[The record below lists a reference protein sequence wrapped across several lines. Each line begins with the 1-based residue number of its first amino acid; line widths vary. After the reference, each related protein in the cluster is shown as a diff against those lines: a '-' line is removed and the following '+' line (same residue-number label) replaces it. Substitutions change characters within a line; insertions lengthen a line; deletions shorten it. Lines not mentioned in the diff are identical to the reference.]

1 MRKRIWLIV
10 AIMLCVVGLTITTAS
25 AASGTYDGLSWN
37 LDSNGTLTLSGTL
50 ANTEVRSDTVWP
62 WRSSTNRSSV
72 KHIVFSSGTT
82 LQGSLAYM
90 FQDCTN
96 LIDVDFNGV
105 DTSNVWTFRD
115 MFRGCSHL
123 TTIDGLSGLGT
134 NTLRQTA
141 NMFYGCSALE
151 SVTLF
156 NWDTTFLTDSDTPDD
171 EEELTSTAR
180 HATAENMF
188 RDCSSL
194 TSITFGTF
202 KTNRVVSFSSMF
214 RGCSSLTSLALPRE
228 MNTELAFG
236 FAQMFYGC
244 SSLESLTLPEKFN
257 TNNGMAMND
266 MFRNCDSLK
275 SVTINSDISPFKGRA
290 NGFYS
295 DSWTPDS
302 DAYSSLPTPPTN
314 DDYTGKWILSDGGVA
329 YTPYE
334 LTVQYDETKAGTYVW
349 QETAYSGTVIYNANE
364 GILIGDQTITVD
376 EEHRNITLPDATKI
390 SRLHHIF
397 KGWQVNGTGDL
408 LNGSYSVPKGTTTLV
423 ASWEYTTIRKYT
435 VKHYQLLP
443 DMSGYQCVATEEFT
457 GNAGDWV
464 TPEVHEYDNFA
475 SPDPQRVQI
484 ADDDSTLVEYYYD
497 RPGYSIVFDGN
508 GSTMGSMP
516 RQPMTVGI
524 QAQLL
529 ANQYIR
535 KGWLFLGWNTESDGS
550 GDSYNDQQ
558 AVLDLATT
566 NKAVVTLYAQ
576 WLDNTGNTIVPTDGV
591 IEVTLKAGQTLTIPD
606 LPAGVTYEIEEI
618 GMGQGWSFVEDE
630 NTSGTIQAGQTS
642 EASVKNEYNAEGDI
656 TLRIYKDVVNGLTG
670 ANQSFEE
677 GQFKFGVYNGNRLV
691 SEGTNGAVDENEFT
705 YDEAGNEIENP
716 LYGKACVDF
725 EPIHYTTADIG
736 KTYSYTIREINT
748 PDGFTNDGPITA
760 TVNVADGMNGTIVA
774 SVSYNHNRL
783 ITNTDHNGGRL
794 LLKKEGYGNTPE
806 GVEFDFTLKFKTPL
820 GVEYTEDVQ
829 GIVYPV
835 GYEPT
840 FESGTDIVGE
850 PIVIR
855 SGDTVKLQVGQAV
868 AFVLPAGTKYTITES
883 ELDGWTNIGKV
894 NATDTIVADDTIT
907 AVFTNAYELDGALF
921 LEATK
926 VIEGGDFTYEVYG
939 PDGSV
944 VATEVRQFMF
954 QILDEEGNTIAAGEN
969 DEEGHVVFDAIP
981 YVNDDIGKTFHYTVK
996 EYIPVDQSG
1005 YIYDTTVY
1013 NVDVTIG
1020 SDNMEMTFDV
1030 KINDGE
1036 VSDLVFV
1043 NEVMNDIELPIEGTK
1058 EISGRDFREG
1068 DVWTFTIA
1076 SEDGP
1081 VPAEPSVDVN
1091 AFEDPTFLFT
1101 LHFTADDLGTDASKT
1116 FTYTITES
1124 GNVVGVRNDAEP
1136 HTIKVT
1142 LSRSGSG
1149 LVAEI
1154 DEDASDSLTWV
1165 NEVMEGIKLPGTGS
1179 MTAIY
1184 LMLLGV
1190 VIIVGAMVIFK
1201 KKAQKE

>member
-96 LIDVDFNGV
+96 LIDVDFSGV

-156 NWDTTFLTDSDTPDD
+156 NWDTTFLTESDTPDD
-171 EEELTSTAR
+171 EEVLTPTAR

-214 RGCSSLTSLALPRE
+214 RGCSSLTSLTLPRE

-275 SVTINSDISPFKGRA
+275 SVVINSDISPFKGRA

-295 DSWTPDS
+295 DSWTPES

-349 QETAYSGTVIYNANE
+349 QETAYSGTVIYDANE

-397 KGWQVNGTGDL
+397 KGWQVNGIGDL
-408 LNGSYSVPKGTTTLV
+408 LNGSYSVPKGSTTLV

-443 DMSGYQCVATEEFT
+443 DMSGYRCVATEEFT

-535 KGWLFLGWNTESDGS
+535 KGWLFLGWNTEADGS
-550 GDSYNDQQ
+550 GNSYSDQQ
-558 AVLDLATT
+558 AVLDLSTT
-566 NKAVVTLYAQ
+566 NKDVVTLYAQ
-576 WLDNTGNTIVPTDGV
+576 WLDNTGNTLVPTDGV
-591 IEVTLKAGQTLTIPD
+591 VEVTLKAGQTLTIPD

-642 EASVKNEYNAEGDI
+642 EATVKNEYNAEGDI
-656 TLRIYKDVVNGLTG
+656 TLEIYKSEVNGLTG
-670 ANQSFEE
+670 LQQMFEE
-677 GQFKFGVYNGNRLV
+677 NKYEFEVVDGSGKVVSTGKSGSV
-691 SEGTNGAVDENEFT
+691 SEDLTA
-705 YDEAGNEIENP
+705 YDTEGHEIDNP
-716 LYGKACVDF
+716 LFGKAVVSF
-725 EPIHYTTADIG
+725 EPIHYETEDLG
-736 KTYSYTIREINT
+736 QTYTYTIREANT
-748 PDGFTNDGPITA
+748 PDHYTNDGPITV
-760 TVNVADGMNGTIVA
+760 TVQVRDHMDGTIDGI
-774 SVSYNHNRL
+774 VSYNHNQT
-783 ITNTDHNGGRL
+783 IVNTDHSGGRL
-794 LLKKEGYGNTPE
+794 IVKKAG
-806 GVEFDFTLKFKTPL
+806 
-820 GVEYTEDVQ
+820 YTEDCPKDELFNFTITFKTADGQTYADDVHCVIT
-829 GIVYPV
+829 GIDQDTGDVV
-835 GYEPT
+835 EHST
-840 FESGTDIVGE
+840 
-850 PIVIR
+850 VIK
-855 SGDTVKLQVGQAV
+855 SGDTFGLSIGEYAS
-868 AFVLPAGTKYTITES
+868 FVLPVGTKYTVTEAES
-883 ELDGWTNIGKV
+883 ESWTLVGV
-894 NATDTIVADDTIT
+894 SNASGTIVADTT
-907 AVFTNAYELDGALF
+907 VEAEFTNAYQLDGALV
-921 LEATK
+921 LTAKK
-926 VIEGGDFTYEVYG
+926 VLEGGDFTYDVYG
-939 PDGSV
+939 RDGSV
-944 VATEVRQFMF
+944 VGTEVRKFLF
-954 QILDEEGNTIAAGEN
+954 QVLGEDGNTVATGEN
-969 DEEGHVVFDAIP
+969 DEEGNVTFTAIP
-981 YVNDDIGKTFHYTVK
+981 FVNDDIGKTFHYTVK
-996 EYIPVDQSG
+996 EYIPADQSG
-1005 YIYDTTVY
+1005 YVYDTTIY
-1013 NVDVTIG
+1013 TVDVTVG
-1020 SDNMEMTFDV
+1020 SDNNEMTFD
-1030 KINDGE
+1030 KIINDGNAE
-1036 VSDLVFV
+1036 EIVFT
-1043 NEVMNDIELPIEGTK
+1043 NEIVTDVDLPIEGIK
-1058 EISGRDFREG
+1058 ELTGRPFREG
-1068 DVWTFTIA
+1068 DKWTFTLN
-1076 SEDGP
+1076 SDDGP
-1081 VPAEPSVDVN
+1081 VPAEFEVEVD
-1091 AFEDPTFLFT
+1091 AFRDPTFLFT
-1101 LHFTADDLGTDASKT
+1101 LHFTTEDLGTNASKT

-1124 GNVVGVRNDAEP
+1124 GNVVGVRNDDAP

-1142 LSRSGSG
+1142 VSRSGSA
-1149 LVAEI
+1149 LTAVI
-1154 DEDASDSLTWV
+1154 DEDASDSLTWT
-1165 NEVMEGIKLPGTGS
+1165 NELMEGIKLPGTGS
-1179 MTAIY
+1179 MTAVY
-1184 LMLLGV
+1184 LALIGL
-1190 VIIVGAMVIFK
+1190 VIMVGAFVIFRK
-1201 KKAQKE
+1201 KSQKEEE